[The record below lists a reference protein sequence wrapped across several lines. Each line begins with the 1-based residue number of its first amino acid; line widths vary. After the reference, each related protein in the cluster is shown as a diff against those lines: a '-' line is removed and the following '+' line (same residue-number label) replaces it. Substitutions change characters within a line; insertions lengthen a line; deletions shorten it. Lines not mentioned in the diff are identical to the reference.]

1 MYSLVC
7 QSDISKWHVDFD
19 VDVGHLN
26 ALTQASLH
34 AARVLLAFTHIE
46 VTLCGHGVAE
56 SYTKKDIANLLD
68 AVEARKLPYKAP
80 PHQPKNVKK
89 VADEIDRPCSAQH

>member
-1 MYSLVC
+1 MYSLTC

-19 VDVGHLN
+19 VDVGRLN

-56 SYTKKDIANLLD
+56 RYTKKDIAKLLD
-68 AVEARKLPYKAP
+68 AVEARQLPYKT
-80 PHQPKNVKK
+80 PHNLN
-89 VADEIDRPCSAQH
+89 

>member
-7 QSDISKWHVDFD
+7 QSDISTWTVDFD
-19 VDVGHLN
+19 VEVGHLN

-46 VTLCGHGVAE
+46 TTLHGHGVAE
-56 SYTKKDIANLLD
+56 RYTKKDIAKLLD
-68 AVEARKLPYKAP
+68 AVEARQLPYKP
-80 PHQPKNVKK
+80 PCQLKEN
-89 VADEIDRPCSAQH
+89 